1 MAEGCINKTTKYFLF
16 ATNFLIFI
24 LGLVVLGCGI
34 WVLVDKPS
42 FFDIIDKASDACGDS
57 CDGFDAADISLYTSA
72 GYIMVVI
79 SAFVVLVSFFGCCGA
94 WKESKCMLGTYF
106 TIILALFI
114 VMLVGAILGYSGDF
128 EKTIKKPLKD
138 SLKEYNDQ
146 PQSDSKKA
154 LKSIW
159 NEVQEEL
166 KCCGVD
172 GVTDWSNGNGTSF
185 NWESNFNKPEGC
197 CQYKRGDG
205 DKLSQIE
212 INTCRKETNPSPDST
227 TYYFKGC
234 YTAFSDQVRNN
245 QDLVVGLAIGV
256 VAIMFLNMLFS
267 FSLCMMVKS

>member
-1 MAEGCINKTTKYFLF
+1 MGCINKTTKYFLF

-34 WVLVDKPS
+34 WVLVDRPS
-42 FFDIIDKASDACGDS
+42 FFDIIDRASEACGDG

-128 EKTIKKPLKD
+128 EKTIKNPLKKA
-138 SLKEYNDQ
+138 LNEYDDQ
-146 PQSDSKKA
+146 PGTDDSKKA

-159 NEVQEEL
+159 NEVQKEL

-172 GVTDWSNGNGTSF
+172 GVNDWSSGTSF

-197 CQYKRGDG
+197 CHWKRGIDDELSSG
-205 DKLSQIE
+205 D
-212 INTCRKETNPSPDST
+212 INICRSKTNPNPESG

-234 YTAFSDQVRNN
+234 YTVISDQVREH
-245 QDLVVGLAIGV
+245 QDIVVGLAIGV

>member
-1 MAEGCINKTTKYFLF
+1 M
-16 ATNFLIFI
+16 
-24 LGLVVLGCGI
+24 LVVT
-34 WVLVDKPS
+34 
-42 FFDIIDKASDACGDS
+42 

-205 DKLSQIE
+205 DKLSQVE
-212 INTCRKETNPSPDST
+212 IDVGFSLNYLYLFKILELFRLAEKKQILVPTVPHT
-227 TYYFKGC
+227 TLK
-234 YTAFSDQVRNN
+234 DVIPH
-245 QDLVVGLAIGV
+245 LAIR
-256 VAIMFLNMLFS
+256 
-267 FSLCMMVKS
+267 

>member
-42 FFDIIDKASDACGDS
+42 FFDIIDKASDACGDG
-57 CDGFDAADISLYTSA
+57 CDGIDAADISLYTSA

-138 SLKEYNDQ
+138 ALNEYDDQ
-146 PQSDSKKA
+146 PQTESKQA

-159 NEVQEEL
+159 NEVQIEL

-172 GVTDWSNGNGTSF
+172 GVTDWSNGNF
-185 NWESNFNKPEGC
+185 NWNQTNFNKPEGC
-197 CQYKRGDG
+197 CHYKRGSDNQLNGG
-205 DKLSQIE
+205 D
-212 INTCRKETNPSPDST
+212 INICRGVSPNPESN

-234 YTAFSDQVRNN
+234 YTVISDQIRNN

-256 VAIMFLNMLFS
+256 VSIIFLNMLFS
-267 FSLCMMVKS
+267 FSLCMMVRS

>member
-1 MAEGCINKTTKYFLF
+1 MGCINKTTKYFLF
-16 ATNFLIFI
+16 ATNFLIFV

-42 FFDIIDKASDACGDS
+42 FLNIIDQAIEACDEG

-79 SAFVVLVSFFGCCGA
+79 SALVVLISFFGCCGA

-128 EKTIKKPLKD
+128 EKIIKKPLKD
-138 SLKEYNDQ
+138 ALNEYDDQ
-146 PQSDSKKA
+146 PGDNPAKTS

-159 NEVQEEL
+159 NEVQTEL

-172 GVTDWSNGNGTSF
+172 GVGDWNNSKF
-185 NWESNFNKPEGC
+185 DWESGYNKPEGC
-197 CQYKRGDG
+197 CHYKRNSD
-205 DKLSQIE
+205 DPLDDEDMKV
-212 INTCRKETNPSPDST
+212 CRGGASFNPDSK
-227 TYYFKGC
+227 TYYFRGC
-234 YTAFSDQVRNN
+234 YTIITNEVREN